1 MILKSNLF
9 VKTLLIVFVFV
20 TLAFIVQFFQLHRIY
35 SLSDVIEIIKVARL
49 SIATDSPH
57 CKKIEGDTTTYRCLP
72 TVFLIGASKSG
83 TTSLLDDLLQ
93 DNSIS
98 VVKRRIHNIDHHHE
112 VHRFDRSSFPST
124 WKSLELLHE
133 WASTPTV
140 SNPSER
146 AVIHYTPH
154 YLFAPTVPFDMRTF
168 YPHTSSLRFLILLRN
183 PVDRMVSSYWFKNSH
198 LFHNTDQG
206 TSDNLQE
213 VIRKQGQSRQNYEI
227 CMLKFYQQRI
237 SSKIIDHYKIA
248 RSFRESSTLKSYC
261 SSKIND
267 PNQSF
272 SISFRGGGK
281 ADWTHPWAKSL
292 QEFNQTKQSK
302 AYQWKSRC
310 TRRKKNSSEEEF
322 QRRLLLEGLS
332 SCYGKKQV
340 RSREL

>member
-1 MILKSNLF
+1 MILKRNLF
-9 VKTLLIVFVFV
+9 AHALLIVFVLV
-20 TLAFIVQFFQLHRIY
+20 GLVFIVQFFQLHRIY

-57 CKKIEGDTTTYRCLP
+57 CKKIEGDITTYRCLP

-93 DNSIS
+93 DNSMS
-98 VVKRRIHNIDHHHE
+98 VVKRRIHNIDRHHE

-140 SNPSER
+140 SSPSER

-183 PVDRMVSSYWFKNSH
+183 PVDRMISSYWFKNSH

-206 TSDNLQE
+206 TSANLQE
-213 VIRKQGQSRQNYEI
+213 VIRKQQQSR
-227 CMLKFYQQRI
+227 
-237 SSKIIDHYKIA
+237 
-248 RSFRESSTLKSYC
+248 
-261 SSKIND
+261 
-267 PNQSF
+267 
-272 SISFRGGGK
+272 
-281 ADWTHPWAKSL
+281 
-292 QEFNQTKQSK
+292 
-302 AYQWKSRC
+302 
-310 TRRKKNSSEEEF
+310 
-322 QRRLLLEGLS
+322 
-332 SCYGKKQV
+332 
-340 RSREL
+340 